1 MRADDPRADRPAAA
15 PAGNDRP
22 IGAYGALHR
31 MGLARPDATDPAD
44 RPARRPGVD
53 RAEFWSRTLRGWDV
67 AFYVMVAIA
76 CGSFLTDGHDPGA
89 TAVSFAAMA
98 VLVTAYT
105 VIGRRA
111 ALRGDG
117 RLAHTYLAVLVVVV
131 VLVVRLEPMG
141 TLLLFIAY
149 SQIWFFSQRR
159 TTAAAIALVLAVGAS
174 VAMGLR
180 GWADSAAWVEIAG
193 QMGIGLMFSVLLGL
207 WITQI
212 AEQSEERAGLIERLE
227 AAQAELAATNHA
239 AGVLAERER
248 LAQEIHDTLAQG
260 FTSVV
265 MLAQAAGAELDR
277 AATDAARG
285 RVEQIEDVAREN
297 LAEARALV
305 AAFGPAGLQQQGL
318 RDALTRL
325 AERFTAETGVE
336 VDVDL
341 GQDAPLTRDTEVV
354 LLRGAQE
361 ALANVRKHADAR
373 RVRLRLG
380 TEDGTVELEV
390 HDDGRG
396 MPPEVGR
403 GVGLRGMHERV
414 RAGGGTLDVGTAPG
428 GGTRVLVRMPAAAAY
443 DGGDGRGGGGGTGI
457 GDGSGGGSGSGSG
470 SGSGDAAGG
479 SGSGSGSDGDDAA
492 AGGFGDGGDAA
503 GGSGRGRG
511 AAPARDGAGRDT
523 GARSG
528 SATAPT
534 SPSGGAP

>member
-15 PAGNDRP
+15 PTGGDRP
-22 IGAYGALHR
+22 IGAHGALR
-31 MGLARPDATDPAD
+31 RIGLVPAEAADPAD
-44 RPARRPGVD
+44 RHVRRPGVD

-67 AFYVMVAIA
+67 AFYVMIAIA
-76 CGSFLTDGHDPGA
+76 CASFLTDGRDPGA
-89 TAVSFAAMA
+89 TALSVAAMV
-98 VLVTAYT
+98 VLVAAYT
-105 VIGRRA
+105 LVGRRA

-117 RLAHTYLAVLVVVV
+117 RLAHAYLTVLVLVV
-131 VLVVRLEPMG
+131 VLVVRVEPMG

-159 TTAAAIALVLAVGAS
+159 TTAAAIALALAVGAC
-174 VAMGLR
+174 VATGLR
-180 GWADSAAWVEIAG
+180 GSADRAAWVDIAG

-227 AAQAELAATNHA
+227 AAQAELAATHHA

-277 AATDAARG
+277 DGTDAARG

-318 RDALTRL
+318 RDALARL

-341 GQDAPLTRDTEVV
+341 GQDAPLSRDTEVV

-380 TEDGTVELEV
+380 SEDGAVELEV

-396 MPPEVGR
+396 MAPEVGR

-428 GGTRVLVRMPAAAAY
+428 GGTRVLVRMPAATAEGVGSGGGAGGGA
-443 DGGDGRGGGGGTGI
+443 GGDGTRGGDGGGAGGGGG
-457 GDGSGGGSGSGSG
+457 
-470 SGSGDAAGG
+470 
-479 SGSGSGSDGDDAA
+479 
-492 AGGFGDGGDAA
+492 GGDA
-503 GGSGRGRG
+503 
-511 AAPARDGAGRDT
+511 GAGS
-523 GARSG
+523 A
-528 SATAPT
+528 SATSPT
-534 SPSGGAP
+534 ATATATSRPGGAP

>member
-1 MRADDPRADRPAAA
+1 MPADEPRADRPAAA
-15 PAGNDRP
+15 LSGDDRP
-22 IGAYGALHR
+22 IGAHGALHR
-31 MGLARPDATDPAD
+31 MGLARADATDPAD
-44 RPARRPGVD
+44 RPARRPAVD
-53 RAEFWSRTLRGWDV
+53 RAEFWTRTLRGWDV

-76 CGSFLTDGHDPGA
+76 CASFLTGGHAPGA

-98 VLVTAYT
+98 VLAAAYT

-111 ALRGDG
+111 ALRGDA
-117 RLAHTYLAVLVVVV
+117 RLAHIYLAVLVVVV

-149 SQIWFFSQRR
+149 SQIWFFSHRR

-180 GWADSAAWVEIAG
+180 GWADREAWVEIAG
-193 QMGIGLMFSVLLGL
+193 QMGIGLVFSVLLGL

-227 AAQAELAATNHA
+227 TAQAELAATNHA

-285 RVEQIEDVAREN
+285 RMEQIEDVAREN

-341 GQDAPLTRDTEVV
+341 GQDGPLTRDTEVV

-380 TEDGTVELEV
+380 TDDGTVELEV

-428 GGTRVLVRMPAAAAY
+428 GGTRVLVRMPAATA
-443 DGGDGRGGGGGTGI
+443 DGVGRGGGVG
-457 GDGSGGGSGSGSG
+457 GSGGGVGE
-470 SGSGDAAGG
+470 
-479 SGSGSGSDGDDAA
+479 
-492 AGGFGDGGDAA
+492 GGDA
-503 GGSGRGRG
+503 GRGVG
-511 AAPARDGAGRDT
+511 GGGDT
-523 GARSG
+523 GAG
-528 SATAPT
+528 SASAAIPT
-534 SPSGGAP
+534 SRPGGAP

>member
-1 MRADDPRADRPAAA
+1 MTRADEPRAERSAAA
-15 PAGNDRP
+15 PAGGDRP
-22 IGAYGALHR
+22 IGAHGALHR
-31 MGLARPDATDPAD
+31 MGLLQPDATDPAD
-44 RPARRPGVD
+44 QPPRRPAVE
-53 RAEFWSRTLRGWDV
+53 RAQFWTRTLRGWDV
-67 AFYVMVAIA
+67 AFYVMIAIA
-76 CGSFLTDGHDPGA
+76 CASFLFDGHDPAA
-89 TAVSFAAMA
+89 TTVSFGAMA
-98 VLVTAYT
+98 LLATAYT

-117 RLAHTYLAVLVVVV
+117 RLAHAYLAVLVVVV

-149 SQIWFFSQRR
+149 SQIWFFCQRR

-180 GWADSAAWVEIAG
+180 GWADRAQWVEIAG

-227 AAQAELAATNHA
+227 AAQAALAATNHA

-277 AATDAARG
+277 GAVDATRG

-325 AERFTAETGVE
+325 AERFSAETGVQ

-341 GQDAPLTRDTEVV
+341 GQEAPLSRDTEVV

-380 TEDGTVELEV
+380 ADDGSVELEV

-396 MPPEVGR
+396 MPPEVSR

-428 GGTRVLVRMPAAAAY
+428 GGTRVLVRMPAAA
-443 DGGDGRGGGGGTGI
+443 DGGGGGGAV
-457 GDGSGGGSGSGSG
+457 GGG
-470 SGSGDAAGG
+470 AV
-479 SGSGSGSDGDDAA
+479 
-492 AGGFGDGGDAA
+492 GGDAA
-503 GGSGRGRG
+503 GGPGVGG
-511 AAPARDGAGRDT
+511 EGEGDT
-523 GARSG
+523 GAG
-528 SATAPT
+528 SASAVAPT
-534 SPSGGAP
+534 SRPGGAP